1 MKQIQQMMTVREVAE
16 ALGTGERVI
25 QKHASEMGLTE
36 NGKTT
41 YLDEKAVTIIKARIE
56 RSGRVDLAHV
66 CELPNVSTDLEMMAL
81 DAKVSA
87 WKTRKI
93 QELQL
98 QLEQKSQQLAITE
111 PKAAFYDQVADSK
124 DAIDMRS
131 VASVLNIKG
140 LGRNKLFDK
149 LRSLGILDGDNS
161 PYRRFQD
168 AGYFRVIITSYTD
181 KYGEAHINKKTLVYP
196 VGIDYIRKA
205 VSNG

>member
-1 MKQIQQMMTVREVAE
+1 MTTKETAK
-16 ALGTGERVI
+16 ALGVDERTI
-25 QKHASEMGLTE
+25 RRHAQALGLTE
-36 NGKTT
+36 NGKQTN
-41 YLDEKAVTIIKARIE
+41 LDERAVTIIKAKIE
-56 RSGRVDLAHV
+56 RSGRRDLDNV
-66 CELPNVSTDLEMMAL
+66 VQLPNISTDLEMMAL
-81 DAKVSA
+81 DAKVSE

-98 QLEQKSQQLAITE
+98 QIEQKSQQLAIAE

-149 LRSLGILDGDNS
+149 LRNIGILDGDNS

-205 VSNG
+205 VLNG